1 MFEKLGKNP
10 EFQKV
15 YKQGRSKA
23 NKYLVMYVKTGESGP
38 SRYGFSVSK
47 KVGNSVVRHHI
58 TRLLRESVRKN
69 DALVKEGN
77 RIIIVARKD
86 VKNKNF
92 KEVDGAVFHLLKIHG
107 ILKWSDCVKKIL
119 LAVIHIYQ
127 KYISPL
133 KRTPSCIYTPCCS
146 EYAAQAIKKYG
157 AGKGGFLAIKR
168 ILRCHPF
175 HKGGYDPVP

>member
-15 YKQGRSKA
+15 YKTGRSKA

-69 DALVKEGN
+69 DALVKDGN
-77 RIIIVARKD
+77 RIVIVARKD
-86 VKNKNF
+86 VKDKNF
-92 KEVDGAVFHLLKIHG
+92 NDVDGAVIHLLKLHG
-107 ILKWSDCVKKIL
+107 IL
-119 LAVIHIYQ
+119 
-127 KYISPL
+127 
-133 KRTPSCIYTPCCS
+133 T
-146 EYAAQAIKKYG
+146 
-157 AGKGGFLAIKR
+157 
-168 ILRCHPF
+168 
-175 HKGGYDPVP
+175 

>member
-1 MFEKLGKNP
+1 M
-10 EFQKV
+10 
-15 YKQGRSKA
+15 A
-23 NKYLVMYVKTGESGP
+23 NKYLVMYLRSNGLDYNRLGI
-38 SRYGFSVSK
+38 SVSK

-107 ILKWSDCVKKIL
+107 ILK
-119 LAVIHIYQ
+119 
-127 KYISPL
+127 
-133 KRTPSCIYTPCCS
+133 
-146 EYAAQAIKKYG
+146 
-157 AGKGGFLAIKR
+157 
-168 ILRCHPF
+168 
-175 HKGGYDPVP
+175 

>member
-15 YKQGRSKA
+15 YKTGRSKA

-69 DALVKEGN
+69 DALVKDGN
-77 RIIIVARKD
+77 RIVIVARKD
-86 VKNKNF
+86 VKDKNF
-92 KEVDGAVFHLLKIHG
+92 NDVDGAVIHLMKLHG
-107 ILKWSDCVKKIL
+107 ILK
-119 LAVIHIYQ
+119 
-127 KYISPL
+127 
-133 KRTPSCIYTPCCS
+133 
-146 EYAAQAIKKYG
+146 
-157 AGKGGFLAIKR
+157 
-168 ILRCHPF
+168 
-175 HKGGYDPVP
+175 

>member
-15 YKQGRSKA
+15 YRQGRSKA

-47 KVGNSVVRHHI
+47 KVGNSVVRHRI

-77 RIIIVARKD
+77 AIVIVARKD
-86 VKNKNF
+86 VKDKSF
-92 KEVDGAVFHLLKIHG
+92 YDVDGAVFHLLKLHG
-107 ILKWSDCVKKIL
+107 ILK
-119 LAVIHIYQ
+119 
-127 KYISPL
+127 
-133 KRTPSCIYTPCCS
+133 
-146 EYAAQAIKKYG
+146 
-157 AGKGGFLAIKR
+157 
-168 ILRCHPF
+168 
-175 HKGGYDPVP
+175 

>member
-15 YKQGRSKA
+15 YKTGRSKA

-47 KVGNSVVRHHI
+47 KVGNSVVRHRI

-77 RIIIVARKD
+77 RIIIIARKD
-86 VKNKNF
+86 VK
-92 KEVDGAVFHLLKIHG
+92 EKIDKSTLESDIYASYIANITLYTQDTSSISKSVSFVLNIFTAPLYPLPD
-107 ILKWSDCVKKIL
+107 IL
-119 LAVIHIYQ
+119 
-127 KYISPL
+127 
-133 KRTPSCIYTPCCS
+133 
-146 EYAAQAIKKYG
+146 
-157 AGKGGFLAIKR
+157 
-168 ILRCHPF
+168 
-175 HKGGYDPVP
+175 

>member
-15 YKQGRSKA
+15 YKQGRS
-23 NKYLVMYVKTGESGP
+23 KTGESGP

-107 ILKWSDCVKKIL
+107 ILK
-119 LAVIHIYQ
+119 
-127 KYISPL
+127 
-133 KRTPSCIYTPCCS
+133 
-146 EYAAQAIKKYG
+146 
-157 AGKGGFLAIKR
+157 
-168 ILRCHPF
+168 
-175 HKGGYDPVP
+175 

>member
-15 YKQGRSKA
+15 YKTGRSKA

-77 RIIIVARKD
+77 RIIIIARKD
-86 VKNKNF
+86 VKEKNF
-92 KEVDGAVFHLLKIHG
+92 EDVNGAVIHLLKLHG
-107 ILKWSDCVKKIL
+107 IMK
-119 LAVIHIYQ
+119 
-127 KYISPL
+127 
-133 KRTPSCIYTPCCS
+133 
-146 EYAAQAIKKYG
+146 
-157 AGKGGFLAIKR
+157 
-168 ILRCHPF
+168 
-175 HKGGYDPVP
+175 

>member
-15 YKQGRSKA
+15 YKQGRSRA

-69 DALVKEGN
+69 DALVKKGN
-77 RIIIVARKD
+77 RIVIVARKD

-92 KEVDGAVFHLLKIHG
+92 EEVDGAVFHLLKIHG
-107 ILKWSDCVKKIL
+107 LLK
-119 LAVIHIYQ
+119 
-127 KYISPL
+127 
-133 KRTPSCIYTPCCS
+133 
-146 EYAAQAIKKYG
+146 
-157 AGKGGFLAIKR
+157 
-168 ILRCHPF
+168 
-175 HKGGYDPVP
+175 

>member
-58 TRLLRESVRKN
+58 TRLVRESYRLHEEMFHSGWDIVVIARAGAKN
-69 DALVKEGN
+69 ASYHEIESALLHLGN
-77 RIIIVARKD
+77 
-86 VKNKNF
+86 
-92 KEVDGAVFHLLKIHG
+92 LQKIMNPEE
-107 ILKWSDCVKKIL
+107 KKMES
-119 LAVIHIYQ
+119 H
-127 KYISPL
+127 
-133 KRTPSCIYTPCCS
+133 
-146 EYAAQAIKKYG
+146 
-157 AGKGGFLAIKR
+157 
-168 ILRCHPF
+168 
-175 HKGGYDPVP
+175 